1 MSTKLRVGWHR
12 EHFLSPLLQFVE
24 KDKGETVELIEC
36 PGGTGEMQVKLKNG
50 EIDLCIALTD
60 ALIAGL
66 ANGQTSYKIVGRYI
80 ASPLRWAIITGKD
93 SQYNSVNDLKGT
105 TFGISRLGR
114 QWLPSYGLSLIIAA
128 RMVRRGAAKVQG
140 YAIIFPWIVPSLY
153 LSVNGQFKPLRD
165 SVNSGETSVFLWE
178 WFTTKP
184 YVDSGEVRFI
194 GSVYTPWP
202 CWHIAASPS
211 VPSSTIKTFLAS
223 LQPYVQHFNS
233 PEARASEDI
242 EFVHNFFG
250 HKKEDV
256 AEWLQSVKWEQRL
269 AEVKKDVVKET
280 LAVLSKAGVIPEDAE
295 NMKLQDI
302 VNTEVAT
309 IV

>member
-1 MSTKLRVGWHR
+1 MSKIRVGWHR

-24 KDKGETVELIEC
+24 KDNGETIELVEC

-66 ANGQTSYKIVGRYI
+66 ANGLDSYKLVGSYI
-80 ASPLRWAIITGKD
+80 ASPLRWAIITGKE
-93 SQYNSVNDLKGT
+93 SEYNSISDLKGT
-105 TFGISRLGR
+105 TFGISRLGSGS
-114 QWLPSYGLSLIIAA
+114 QVMASVLSLQE
-128 RMVRRGAAKVQG
+128 GWTEDEQPK
-140 YAIIFPWIVPSLY
+140 FK
-153 LSVNGQFKPLRD
+153 VNGQFKPLRD

-211 VPSSTIKTFLAS
+211 SSNESIKSFLEN
-223 LQPYVQHFNS
+223 LQPYVVEFNS
-233 PEARASEDI
+233 KESREKDDLD
-242 EFVHNFFG
+242 FVSSYFG
-250 HKKEDV
+250 HQRQDV
-256 AEWLQSVKWEQRL
+256 KEWLQTVKWEENLLQ
-269 AEVKKDVVKET
+269 VKENVVRDT
-280 LAVLSKAGVIPEDAE
+280 LKVLAKAGVVKPETE
-295 NMKLQDI
+295 NLDI
-302 VNTEVAT
+302 STFVNTQVAQ
-309 IV
+309 VV

>member
-1 MSTKLRVGWHR
+1 MATKIRVGWHR

-24 KDKGETVELIEC
+24 KDKGDTVELVEC

-93 SQYNSVNDLKGT
+93 SQYNSINDLKGT
-105 TFGISRLGR
+105 TFGISRLGSGS
-114 QWLPSYGLSLIIAA
+114 QVMASVLSLQQ
-128 RMVRRGAAKVQG
+128 KWSEEEQPK
-140 YAIIFPWIVPSLY
+140 FK
-153 LSVNGQFKPLRD
+153 VNGQFKPLRD

-211 VPSSTIKTFLAS
+211 VPSSTVKTFLAS

-233 PEARASEDI
+233 TEARVSEDI

-256 AEWLQSVKWEQRL
+256 AEWLQSVKWEEQL
-269 AEVKKDVVKET
+269 AEVKEDVVKET
-280 LAVLSKAGVIPEDAE
+280 LAVLRKAGVVPEGAE
-295 NMKLQDI
+295 NMKLEDI

>member
-1 MSTKLRVGWHR
+1 MATKLRVGWHR

-24 KDKGETVELIEC
+24 KDKGETVELVEC

-80 ASPLRWAIITGKD
+80 ASPLRCG
-93 SQYNSVNDLKGT
+93 SQVMASV
-105 TFGISRLGR
+105 
-114 QWLPSYGLSLIIAA
+114 LSLQQ
-128 RMVRRGAAKVQG
+128 KWSEEEQPK
-140 YAIIFPWIVPSLY
+140 FK
-153 LSVNGQFKPLRD
+153 VNGQFKPLRD

-211 VPSSTIKTFLAS
+211 VPSSTVKAFLAS

-233 PEARASEDI
+233 PEARVSEDI
-242 EFVHNFFG
+242 EFVHNYFG

-256 AEWLQSVKWEQRL
+256 AEWLQSVKWEEQL
-269 AEVKKDVVKET
+269 AEVKEDVVKET
-280 LAVLSKAGVIPEDAE
+280 LAVLRKAGVVPEGAE
-295 NMKLQDI
+295 DMKLEDI

>member
-1 MSTKLRVGWHR
+1 MATKLRVGWHR

-24 KDKGETVELIEC
+24 QDKGETVELVEC

-80 ASPLRWAIITGKD
+80 SSPLRWAIVTGKD

-114 QWLPSYGLSLIIAA
+114 QVSDSADQTGST
-128 RMVRRGAAKVQG
+128 K
-140 YAIIFPWIVPSLY
+140 F
-153 LSVNGQFKPLRD
+153 NGQFKPLRD

-194 GSVYTPWP
+194 GSVYSPWP

-211 VPSSTIKTFLAS
+211 VPSSIIKTFLAS

-233 PEARASEDI
+233 PEARVSEDI

-250 HKKEDV
+250 HKEEDI
-256 AEWLQSVKWEQRL
+256 AEWLQSVKWEEQL
-269 AEVKKDVVKET
+269 AEVKEDVVKET
-280 LAVLSKAGVIPEDAE
+280 LAVLRKAGVVPEGAE
-295 NMKLQDI
+295 NMKLEDI

>member
-1 MSTKLRVGWHR
+1 MATKLRVGWHR

-24 KDKGETVELIEC
+24 RDKGGTVELVEC
-36 PGGTGEMQVKLKNG
+36 PGGTGEMQVKLKDG

-93 SQYNSVNDLKGT
+93 SQYNSINDLKGT
-105 TFGISRLGR
+105 TFGISRLGSGS
-114 QWLPSYGLSLIIAA
+114 QVMASVLSLQQ
-128 RMVRRGAAKVQG
+128 KWSEEEQPK
-140 YAIIFPWIVPSLY
+140 FK
-153 LSVNGQFKPLRD
+153 VNGQFKPLRD
-165 SVNSGETSVFLWE
+165 SVNSGETSAFLWE

-211 VPSSTIKTFLAS
+211 VPSSTVRTFLAS

-233 PEARASEDI
+233 PEARVSEDI

-256 AEWLQSVKWEQRL
+256 AEWLQSVKWEEQL
-269 AEVKKDVVKET
+269 AEVKEDVVKET
-280 LAVLSKAGVIPEDAE
+280 LAVLRKAGVVPEGAE
-295 NMKLQDI
+295 DMKLEDI

>member
-1 MSTKLRVGWHR
+1 MTTKLKIGWHR
-12 EHFLSPLLQFVE
+12 EHFLSPLLQFAD
-24 KDKGETVELIEC
+24 KDKNETFEPVEC

-66 ANGQTSYKIVGRYI
+66 ANGQNSYKLVGRYI
-80 ASPLRWAIITGKD
+80 ASPLRWAIITGRD
-93 SQYNSVNDLKGT
+93 SKYNSVDDLKGT
-105 TFGISRLGR
+105 TFGISRLGSGS
-114 QWLPSYGLSLIIAA
+114 QVMASVLSLNE
-128 RMVRRGAAKVQG
+128 GWTEEEQPK
-140 YAIIFPWIVPSLY
+140 FK
-153 LSVNGQFKPLRD
+153 VNGQFKPLRD

-211 VPSSTIKTFLAS
+211 ASSQKIQTFLES
-223 LQPYVQHFNS
+223 LQPYVQNFNS
-233 PEARASEDI
+233 EKAREKEDI
-242 EFVHNFFG
+242 DFVTSYFG
-250 HKKEDV
+250 HQREDV
-256 AEWLQSVKWEQRL
+256 IEWLKTVKWEEEILQ
-269 AEVKKDVVKET
+269 VKESVVRET
-280 LAVLSKAGVIPEDAE
+280 LRVLAKAGVVKLEAE
-295 NMKLQDI
+295 KLDI
-302 VNTEVAT
+302 DTFVNTEVAR

>member
-1 MSTKLRVGWHR
+1 MATKIRVGWHR

-24 KDKGETVELIEC
+24 KDKGDTVELVEC

-93 SQYNSVNDLKGT
+93 SQYNSINDLKGT
-105 TFGISRLGR
+105 TFGISRLGSGS
-114 QWLPSYGLSLIIAA
+114 QVMASVLSLQQ
-128 RMVRRGAAKVQG
+128 KWSEEEQPK
-140 YAIIFPWIVPSLY
+140 FK
-153 LSVNGQFKPLRD
+153 VNGQFKPLRD

-211 VPSSTIKTFLAS
+211 VPSSTVKTFLAS

-233 PEARASEDI
+233 TEARVSEDI

-256 AEWLQSVKWEQRL
+256 AEWLQSVKWEEQL
-269 AEVKKDVVKET
+269 AEVKEDVVKET
-280 LAVLSKAGVIPEDAE
+280 LAVLRKAGVVPEGAE
-295 NMKLQDI
+295 NMKLEDI
-302 VNTEVAT
+302 VNTDVAT

>member
-1 MSTKLRVGWHR
+1 MLIV
-12 EHFLSPLLQFVE
+12 LSPLALLAHRCFP
-24 KDKGETVELIEC
+24 LC
-36 PGGTGEMQVKLKNG
+36 PVFHHQ
-50 EIDLCIALTD
+50 DFPC
-60 ALIAGL
+60 
-66 ANGQTSYKIVGRYI
+66 
-80 ASPLRWAIITGKD
+80 
-93 SQYNSVNDLKGT
+93 
-105 TFGISRLGR
+105 F
-114 QWLPSYGLSLIIAA
+114 PSAVCPAFQL
-128 RMVRRGAAKVQG
+128 
-140 YAIIFPWIVPSLY
+140 
-153 LSVNGQFKPLRD
+153 
-165 SVNSGETSVFLWE
+165 
-178 WFTTKP
+178 
-184 YVDSGEVRFI
+184 
-194 GSVYTPWP
+194 
-202 CWHIAASPS
+202 
-211 VPSSTIKTFLAS
+211 
-223 LQPYVQHFNS
+223 

>member
-1 MSTKLRVGWHR
+1 MASKLRVGWHR

-24 KDKGETVELIEC
+24 KDKGETVELVEC

-50 EIDLCIALTD
+50 EIDLCIGKPGSLNRRIINNSFKRLPTLSSRVWQTARRLTRLSGD
-60 ALIAGL
+60 ISRL
-66 ANGQTSYKIVGRYI
+66 
-80 ASPLRWAIITGKD
+80 PCDGKD
-93 SQYNSVNDLKGT
+93 SQYNSINDLKGT
-105 TFGISRLGR
+105 AFGISRLGSGS
-114 QWLPSYGLSLIIAA
+114 QVMASVLSLQQ
-128 RMVRRGAAKVQG
+128 KWSEEEQPK
-140 YAIIFPWIVPSLY
+140 FK
-153 LSVNGQFKPLRD
+153 VNGQFKPLRD

-211 VPSSTIKTFLAS
+211 VPSSTVKTFLAS

-233 PEARASEDI
+233 PDARVSEDI

-256 AEWLQSVKWEQRL
+256 AEWLQSVKWEEQL
-269 AEVKKDVVKET
+269 AEVKEDVVKET
-280 LAVLSKAGVIPEDAE
+280 LAVLRKAGVVSEGAE
-295 NMKLQDI
+295 NMKLEDI

>member
-105 TFGISRLGR
+105 TFGISRLGSGS
-114 QWLPSYGLSLIIAA
+114 QVMASVLSLQQ
-128 RMVRRGAAKVQG
+128 KWSEEEQPK
-140 YAIIFPWIVPSLY
+140 FK
-153 LSVNGQFKPLRD
+153 VNGQFKPLRD

>member
-1 MSTKLRVGWHR
+1 MLVPLRVGWHR

-105 TFGISRLGR
+105 TFGISRLGSGS
-114 QWLPSYGLSLIIAA
+114 QVMASVLSLQQ
-128 RMVRRGAAKVQG
+128 KWSEEEQPK
-140 YAIIFPWIVPSLY
+140 FK
-153 LSVNGQFKPLRD
+153 VNGQFKPLRD

>member
-1 MSTKLRVGWHR
+1 M
-12 EHFLSPLLQFVE
+12 
-24 KDKGETVELIEC
+24 
-36 PGGTGEMQVKLKNG
+36 
-50 EIDLCIALTD
+50 
-60 ALIAGL
+60 
-66 ANGQTSYKIVGRYI
+66 
-80 ASPLRWAIITGKD
+80 
-93 SQYNSVNDLKGT
+93 
-105 TFGISRLGR
+105 
-114 QWLPSYGLSLIIAA
+114 
-128 RMVRRGAAKVQG
+128 
-140 YAIIFPWIVPSLY
+140 
-153 LSVNGQFKPLRD
+153 
-165 SVNSGETSVFLWE
+165 
-178 WFTTKP
+178 
-184 YVDSGEVRFI
+184 
-194 GSVYTPWP
+194 
-202 CWHIAASPS
+202 
-211 VPSSTIKTFLAS
+211 
-223 LQPYVQHFNS
+223 QHFNS

>member
-1 MSTKLRVGWHR
+1 MATKLRVGWHR

-24 KDKGETVELIEC
+24 QDKGETVELVEC

-80 ASPLRWAIITGKD
+80 SSPLRWAIVTGKD

-105 TFGISRLGR
+105 TFGISRLGSGS
-114 QWLPSYGLSLIIAA
+114 QVMASVLSLQQ
-128 RMVRRGAAKVQG
+128 KWSEEEQPK
-140 YAIIFPWIVPSLY
+140 FK
-153 LSVNGQFKPLRD
+153 VNGQFKPLRD

-194 GSVYTPWP
+194 GSVYSPWP

-211 VPSSTIKTFLAS
+211 VPSSIIKTFLAS

-233 PEARASEDI
+233 PEARVSEDI

-250 HKKEDV
+250 HKEEDI
-256 AEWLQSVKWEQRL
+256 AEWLQSVKWEEQL
-269 AEVKKDVVKET
+269 AEVKEDVVKET
-280 LAVLSKAGVIPEDAE
+280 LAVLRKAGVVPEGAE
-295 NMKLQDI
+295 NMKLEDI
-302 VNTEVAT
+302 VNAEVAT

>member
-1 MSTKLRVGWHR
+1 MTKLKVGWHR
-12 EHFLSPLLQFVE
+12 EHFLSPLLQFAE
-24 KDKGETVELIEC
+24 QDKGDTFELVEC

-66 ANGQTSYKIVGRYI
+66 ANGQDSYKLVGRYI

-93 SQYNSVNDLKGT
+93 SQYNTVDQLKGT
-105 TFGISRLGR
+105 TFGISRLGSGS
-114 QWLPSYGLSLIIAA
+114 QVMASVLSLNE
-128 RMVRRGAAKVQG
+128 GWTEDEQPEFK
-140 YAIIFPWIVPSLY
+140 
-153 LSVNGQFKPLRD
+153 VNGQFKPLRD

-211 VPSSTIKTFLAS
+211 SSSSQISQFLTS
-223 LQPYVQHFNS
+223 LQPYVRKFNS
-233 PEARASEDI
+233 PEAREKDDVD
-242 EFVHNFFG
+242 FVTSHFG
-250 HKKEDV
+250 HQREDV
-256 AEWLQSVKWEQRL
+256 VEWLKSVKWEEDLLQVRENVVRDTLRVL
-269 AEVKKDVVKET
+269 A
-280 LAVLSKAGVIPEDAE
+280 KAGVVKPEAE
-295 NMKLQDI
+295 SLDI
-302 VNTEVAT
+302 GTFVNTDVAQ

>member
-1 MSTKLRVGWHR
+1 MASKLRVGWHR

-24 KDKGETVELIEC
+24 KDKGETVELVEC

-93 SQYNSVNDLKGT
+93 SQYNSINDLKGT
-105 TFGISRLGR
+105 TFGISRLGSGS
-114 QWLPSYGLSLIIAA
+114 QVMASVLSLQQ
-128 RMVRRGAAKVQG
+128 KWSEEEQPK
-140 YAIIFPWIVPSLY
+140 FK
-153 LSVNGQFKPLRD
+153 VNGQFKPLRD

-211 VPSSTIKTFLAS
+211 VPSSTVKTFLAS

-233 PEARASEDI
+233 PDARVSEDI

-256 AEWLQSVKWEQRL
+256 AEWLQSVKWEEQL
-269 AEVKKDVVKET
+269 AEVKEDVVKET
-280 LAVLSKAGVIPEDAE
+280 LAVLRKAGVVSEGAE
-295 NMKLQDI
+295 NMKLEDI

>member
-24 KDKGETVELIEC
+24 KDKGETVELVEC

-50 EIDLCIALTD
+50 EIDFCIALTD

-66 ANGQTSYKIVGRYI
+66 ANGQTSYKLVGRYI

-93 SQYNSVNDLKGT
+93 SKYQTVDDLKGT
-105 TFGISRLGR
+105 TFGISRLGSGS
-114 QWLPSYGLSLIIAA
+114 QVMASVLSLQ
-128 RMVRRGAAKVQG
+128 QG
-140 YAIIFPWIVPSLY
+140 WSEEEQPKFK
-153 LSVNGQFKPLRD
+153 VNGQFKPLRD
-165 SVNSGETSVFLWE
+165 SVNTEETSVFLWE

-202 CWHIAASPS
+202 CWHIAASPNA
-211 VPSSTIKTFLAS
+211 SSPAISTFLAS

-233 PEARASEDI
+233 PAARQSEDI
-242 EFVHNFFG
+242 DFVSNYFG
-250 HKKEDV
+250 HQREDV
-256 AEWLQSVKWEQRL
+256 VEWLKSVKWEEQL
-269 AEVKKDVVKET
+269 AEVKEDVVRET
-280 LAVLSKAGVIPEDAE
+280 LRVLGKAGVVKPEAE
-295 NMKLQDI
+295 GLDI
-302 VNTEVAT
+302 GLFVNTEVAKV
-309 IV
+309 I

>member
-1 MSTKLRVGWHR
+1 MATKLRVGWHR

-24 KDKGETVELIEC
+24 KDKGGTVELVEC

-50 EIDLCIALTD
+50 EIDLCIGTPGSLKRRIINNSFKRLPTLSSRVWQTARRLTRLSGD
-60 ALIAGL
+60 I
-66 ANGQTSYKIVGRYI
+66 SR
-80 ASPLRWAIITGKD
+80 PPCDGKD
-93 SQYNSVNDLKGT
+93 SQYNSINDLKGT
-105 TFGISRLGR
+105 TFGISRLGSGS
-114 QWLPSYGLSLIIAA
+114 QVMASVLSLQQ
-128 RMVRRGAAKVQG
+128 KWSEEEQPK
-140 YAIIFPWIVPSLY
+140 FK
-153 LSVNGQFKPLRD
+153 VNGQFKPLRD

-211 VPSSTIKTFLAS
+211 VPSSTVGTFLAS

-233 PEARASEDI
+233 PEARVSEDI

-256 AEWLQSVKWEQRL
+256 AEWLQSVKWEEQL
-269 AEVKKDVVKET
+269 AEVKEDVVKET
-280 LAVLSKAGVIPEDAE
+280 LAVLRKAGVVPEGAE
-295 NMKLQDI
+295 DMKLEDI

>member
-1 MSTKLRVGWHR
+1 MATKLRVGWHR

-24 KDKGETVELIEC
+24 KDKGGTVELVEC

-93 SQYNSVNDLKGT
+93 SQYNSINDLKGT
-105 TFGISRLGR
+105 TFGISRLGSGS
-114 QWLPSYGLSLIIAA
+114 QVMASVLSLQQ
-128 RMVRRGAAKVQG
+128 KWSEEEQPK
-140 YAIIFPWIVPSLY
+140 FK
-153 LSVNGQFKPLRD
+153 VNGQFKPLRD

-211 VPSSTIKTFLAS
+211 VPSSTVGTFLAS

-233 PEARASEDI
+233 PEARISEDI
-242 EFVHNFFG
+242 EFVHNYFG

-256 AEWLQSVKWEQRL
+256 AEWLQSVKWEEQL
-269 AEVKKDVVKET
+269 AEVKEDVVKET
-280 LAVLSKAGVIPEDAE
+280 LAVLRKAGVVPEGAE
-295 NMKLQDI
+295 DMKLEDI

>member
-105 TFGISRLGR
+105 TFGISRLGSGS
-114 QWLPSYGLSLIIAA
+114 QVMASVLSLQQ
-128 RMVRRGAAKVQG
+128 KWSEEEQPK
-140 YAIIFPWIVPSLY
+140 FK
-153 LSVNGQFKPLRD
+153 VNGQFRPLRD

>member
-105 TFGISRLGR
+105 TFGISRLGSGS
-114 QWLPSYGLSLIIAA
+114 QVMASVLSLQQ
-128 RMVRRGAAKVQG
+128 KWSEEEQPK
-140 YAIIFPWIVPSLY
+140 FK
-153 LSVNGQFKPLRD
+153 VNGQFKPLRD

-280 LAVLSKAGVIPEDAE
+280 LAMLSKAGVIPEDAE